1 MKTLRHWSIAIV
13 LAVCGL
19 ILGTPT
25 RASAQEA
32 ALTGTVTDSTGGVL
46 PGVVVRATNQDT
58 GNSFEAVS
66 DATGVFRI
74 AARIGIYRVTAELSG
89 FATVNKTGVQLLV
102 GQTVTVPLQ
111 MAPAT
116 LSESVTVT
124 GESPL
129 IDTTSS
135 TLGANI
141 DPKQMQELPLNGRNW
156 MDLALLAP
164 GSRQNSSEG
173 VPQLRQGYSQ
183 INVDG
188 QQVTNLIAS
197 TDTNQPRYSRD
208 AIAEFQVIT
217 NRFDASQGRSAGMIV
232 NAITKS
238 GTNNPSGTFA
248 GYFRS
253 DKLNSADPIQKRVLP
268 YNNQQLSTTFGGP
281 IIKDRLHY
289 FGSFEYEREPKVV
302 TYTSPYPLFNI
313 DQKNTRREYK
323 ESGRVDY
330 QFTPKT
336 RLALRAQGYNQI
348 FYDGGGATNHPS
360 AASQQQRTSAQASG
374 TLTRVI
380 GAGSVNEL
388 KSGYARFDWIRDAL
402 ARFKGGCDPS
412 APVRCGGTPV
422 INLRGYTVGNANG
435 QHLIQQD
442 YSVRD
447 DYTTSFTG
455 HGRHDVKAGAEYI
468 YNLVEMMWCSKCTL
482 NITANNGT
490 VPATTLYQVFPV
502 WNDWSTWNLAPLSPI
517 TTRARQAVS
526 STKFRYDPHTWV
538 VAGWTQD
545 DWQMTRRLTI
555 NLGVRYDLEAGF
567 YSERIAL
574 KPFLPGDLP
583 YDKNNV
589 SPRLGFAYQVT
600 DKTVVRGGYGKFF
613 TQATT
618 DEAHQTLG
626 YTVAVNAE
634 AQNDGRPD
642 FASNPYNGP
651 VPSFA
656 QALANACDQNGSRPG
671 CLRREMT
678 DEINTAWRRMAYA
691 HQASIG
697 LQRQIGSDM
706 SAEANYVYTSGY
718 GEERT
723 YNLNLSYNPLT
734 GANYPFSDISH
745 RPFPDWGQITGFIG
759 EGTSKYNGLETA
771 FTKRFSHRWQGTATY
786 TLAKF
791 KDSDPTPD
799 QWSIVNGRL
808 SRAPLGFNVQSDIG
822 GEYGLA
828 TTDQRHRAVFNGI
841 WDMGYGFQFSGLYF
855 YGSGQRFATTYG
867 GDLRDQGDSK
877 ARLRPNGTIV
887 SRNNFVGS
895 PIHRVDI
902 RVQKEFKFAGR
913 RSVEGLVEAFNLFNH
928 ANYGSYTL
936 AESNAAYG
944 NPSFNSNIAYQARI
958 VQLGF
963 RLAF

>member
-1 MKTLRHWSIAIV
+1 MSR
-13 LAVCGL
+13 LAHLSSLYGL
-19 ILGTPT
+19 LLVYALLAFP
-25 RASAQEA
+25 ASALAQEA
-32 ALTGTVTDSTGGVL
+32 VLAGTVTDTTGGVL
-46 PGVVVRATNQDT
+46 PGVVVHATNQDT
-58 GNSFEAVS
+58 GNSFEAVT
-66 DATGVFRI
+66 DGAGVFRI

-89 FATVNKTGVQLLV
+89 FSTLIKTGVQLLV

-124 GESPL
+124 GDAPL
-129 IDTTSS
+129 IDTSNSS
-135 TLGANI
+135 LGANI

-253 DKLNSADPIQKRVLP
+253 DRLNAADPIQKRVLP

-302 TYTSPYPLFNI
+302 TYTSPYPFFNI

-323 ESGRVDY
+323 ESARVDY

-336 RLALRAQGYNQI
+336 RLALRGQGYNQI

-360 AASQQQRTSAQASG
+360 VGSQQQRTSGQASG

-380 GAGSVNEL
+380 GTGSVNEI
-388 KSGYARFDWIRDAL
+388 KAGYARFDWIRDAL
-402 ARFKGGCDPS
+402 ARFKGGCDPN

-422 INLRGYTVGNANG
+422 INLRGYTIGNANG
-435 QHLIQQD
+435 QHLIQND
-442 YSVRD
+442 YSFRD
-447 DYTTSFTG
+447 DYTSSFTAR
-455 HGRHDVKAGAEYI
+455 GRHDVKVGGEYI
-468 YNLVEMMWCSKCTL
+468 YNLVQMMWCSKCTL

-490 VPATTLYQVFPV
+490 LPAATLSQMFPV

-526 STKFRYDPHTWV
+526 STKFRYDPHTWLFG
-538 VAGWTQD
+538 GWAQD
-545 DWQMTRRLTI
+545 DWQIARRLTL

-567 YSERIAL
+567 YSERVEL
-574 KPFLPGDLP
+574 KPFLPGNLP

-589 SPRLGFAYQVT
+589 APRLGFAYQLT
-600 DKTVVRGGYGKFF
+600 DKTVLRGGYGKFF

-651 VPSFA
+651 VPTFA
-656 QALANACDQNGSRPG
+656 QALSNACDQNGSRAG

-697 LQRQIGSDM
+697 LQRQLGSDM
-706 SAEANYVYTSGY
+706 SIEGNYVYTAGY

-723 YNLNLSYNPLT
+723 YNLNLTYNPAT
-734 GANYPFSDISH
+734 GANYPFSDISR
-745 RPFPDWGQITGFIG
+745 RPFPEWGQITGFLG
-759 EGTSKYNGLETA
+759 EGRSKYNGLETA

-786 TLAKF
+786 TLSKF
-791 KDSDPTPD
+791 KDGDPTPD

-808 SRAPLGFNVQSDIG
+808 TRTALGFAVQPDIG
-822 GEYGLA
+822 GEYGFA

-855 YGSGQRFATTYG
+855 YGSGQRLSTTYG

-887 SRNNFVGS
+887 PRNNFVGK
-895 PIHRVDI
+895 PIHRVDV
-902 RVQKEFKFAGR
+902 RLQKEFKLGGR
-913 RSVEGLVEAFNLFNH
+913 RSVEGLVEGFNLFNH

-936 AESNAAYG
+936 SESNAAYG

-963 RLAF
+963 RVAF